1 VGASSWHY
9 VQDVPPGRRVDLETA
24 LVRLQERVLASGDF
38 YYSEAEWRAPRP
50 ATLTDLA
57 VTRATEEF
65 WEVGS
70 HSILDVDRVIGAYA
84 PDRDG
89 TVRPLARKET
99 KALFGTR
106 RPGRER
112 FEEVV
117 TEAPPEVRRWSAR
130 CQVLFDGR
138 RPVAVGFW
146 GVSGD

>member
-9 VQDVPPGRRVDLETA
+9 LEDVPPGRRVDLESA
-24 LVRLQERVLASGDF
+24 LIRLQERVLAAGDF
-38 YYSEAEWRAPRP
+38 SYSEGEWRAPRP
-50 ATLTDLA
+50 TTLTDLA
-57 VTRATEEF
+57 VARATEEF

-70 HSILDVDRVIGAYA
+70 HSILDVDRVISAFA

-89 TVRPLARKET
+89 TVRPLSRKET
-99 KALFGTR
+99 KQLFGTK
-106 RPGRER
+106 RPSRER
-112 FEEVV
+112 FEEVMKEG
-117 TEAPPEVRRWSAR
+117 TADVRRWSGR